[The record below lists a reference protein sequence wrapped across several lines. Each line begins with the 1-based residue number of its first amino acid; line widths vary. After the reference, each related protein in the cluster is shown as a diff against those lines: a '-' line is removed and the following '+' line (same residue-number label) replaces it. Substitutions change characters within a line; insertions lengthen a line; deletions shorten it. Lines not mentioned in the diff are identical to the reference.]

1 MHRLALV
8 VYKYYI
14 VYIRT
19 MEVDAVVVLL
29 RVVARYEALVLHRIA
44 LHNAGCYRLLYLGI
58 QLFERTDALLAT
70 VLVAPDRQRCS
81 PEA

>member
-1 MHRLALV
+1 MHRLTLV
-8 VYKYYI
+8 VYEHDI
-14 VYIRT
+14 VYVRT

-29 RVVARYEALVLHRIA
+29 RVVARNEALILHRIA

-58 QLFERTDALLAT
+58 QFFERTDALLAT
-70 VLVAPDRQRCS
+70 VLVAPDRQRSS